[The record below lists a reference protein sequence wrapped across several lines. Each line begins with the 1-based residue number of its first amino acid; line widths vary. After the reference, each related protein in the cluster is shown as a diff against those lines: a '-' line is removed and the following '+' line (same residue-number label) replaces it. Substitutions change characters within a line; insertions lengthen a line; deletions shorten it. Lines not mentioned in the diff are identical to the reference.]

1 MLLAQNAIRDG
12 LKSKVESVM
21 ANENASEEVKA
32 ACKEWLDTYAVGA
45 LNGTATDK
53 LVAALDGIDCP
64 TCKEIVANKDFL
76 AKKSQWIFGGD
87 GWAYD
92 IGFGGVDHVLASGKD
107 INIMVYDTEVY
118 SNTGG
123 QASKSTKTGAV
134 AQLLQAVKRP
144 RRKTLLVLQ

>member
-1 MLLAQNAIRDG
+1 MG
-12 LKSKVESVM
+12 LR
-21 ANENASEEVKA
+21 
-32 ACKEWLDTYAVGA
+32 YR
-45 LNGTATDK
+45 
-53 LVAALDGIDCP
+53 
-64 TCKEIVANKDFL
+64 
-76 AKKSQWIFGGD
+76 
-87 GWAYD
+87 
-92 IGFGGVDHVLASGKD
+92 FGGVDHVLASGKD